1 MMSAK
6 LNASDICNRIVTL
19 AERRMGVVQAARLMR
34 DHHVGCLVV
43 VDETAAGRRVV
54 GVLTDRDIVT
64 AVVAKEVDA
73 ATLTVED
80 LMSRDVAT
88 ALGEDSITDLL
99 KTMRHKGLRRMP
111 VTTAQGIL
119 VGLVTIDDV
128 LPLLAEQLRDIAL
141 TIEAEQ
147 LREHR
152 ARP

>member
-1 MMSAK
+1 
-6 LNASDICNRIVTL
+6 
-19 AERRMGVVQAARLMR
+19 
-34 DHHVGCLVV
+34 
-43 VDETAAGRRVV
+43 VV

-80 LMSRDVAT
+80 VMSRDVFT

-99 KTMRHKGLRRMP
+99 KTMRRKGLRRLP

-119 VGLVTIDDV
+119 VGLVTVDDV
-128 LPLLAEQLRDIAL
+128 LPLLAKQLRDIAL

-147 LREHR
+147 LREQR
-152 ARP
+152 SRP